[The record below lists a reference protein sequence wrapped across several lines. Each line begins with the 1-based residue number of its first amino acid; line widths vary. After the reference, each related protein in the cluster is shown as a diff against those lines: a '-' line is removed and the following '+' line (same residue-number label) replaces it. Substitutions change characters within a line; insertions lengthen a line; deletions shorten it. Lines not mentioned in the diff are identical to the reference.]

1 MNRLFLIGFI
11 FLLSVN
17 YSCSEKEIKT
27 LPNVLII
34 LADDMGS
41 TDLNCFG
48 GKANSPNLDNL
59 AENGLKF
66 TQFYAPAP
74 NCSPSRTGLLTGR
87 MPSRVGMYNY
97 RRDLH
102 TMHLPGSE
110 ITIAE
115 MLKAKGY
122 QTAHFGKWHLS
133 CLPQDS
139 NLNQAQPIDQGFDYS
154 LGTENNAIPSH
165 LNPTNFVRNG
175 ERVSSTDGFSCQLVA
190 NEVKTWFNNF
200 YKKETPFFMYVAFH
214 EVHAKI
220 ASPEEMIHNYPNET
234 KRDAAYFANVENM
247 DNAAGKILDELKNRG
262 LHENTIVIFA
272 SDNGPYR
279 NGSAGELRGLKGEVY
294 DGGIRVPGIF
304 YWPGKIEAGQ
314 INETPAGLIDVL
326 PTLAEMCD
334 FELPADRKID
344 GTSLLPILEGETFKR
359 KTPLM
364 WFFYRAYPE
373 ISMRIDDYV
382 LIGNALDSV
391 PRTHPTSDLDMDFI
405 KNIQLKEFELYN
417 VKTDPGQQ
425 NNLLETEIEIFE
437 QMKPQMIELLEEI
450 KIDGPYWEGLFEYES
465 LPSKFKKGYIR
476 K

>member
-1 MNRLFLIGFI
+1 MNRIYLVRLIILMF
-11 FLLSVN
+11 FFF
-17 YSCSEKEIKT
+17 SCSEKEKNIN
-27 LPNVLII
+27 PNILIL

-59 AENGLKF
+59 AESGIIF
-66 TQFYAPAP
+66 TNFYAPAP

-115 MLKAKGY
+115 LLKEQDY

-139 NLNQAQPIDQGFDYS
+139 ILNQPQPIDQGFDYS
-154 LGTENNAIPSH
+154 LGTENNALPSH

-175 ERVSSTDGFSCQLVA
+175 KRVPETDGFSCQLVA
-190 NEVKTWFNNF
+190 NEVKTWFQNF
-200 YKKETPFFMYVAFH
+200 YKKGEPFFMYVAFH

-220 ASPEEMIHNYPNET
+220 ASPDEMIKNYPNET
-234 KRDAAYFANVENM
+234 KRDAEYFANVENM
-247 DNAAGKILDELKNRG
+247 DNAAGKILEELKLRG
-262 LHENTIVIFA
+262 LLENTLVIFA

-279 NGSAGELRGLKGEVY
+279 NGSAGDLRGLKGEVY

-304 YWPGKIEAGQ
+304 YWPGKIDGGLV
-314 INETPAGLIDVL
+314 NETPAGLIDVL
-326 PTLAEMCD
+326 PTLAEICD
-334 FELPADRKID
+334 FELPSDRKID
-344 GTSLLPILEGETFKR
+344 GTSLVPLFTQKTIKR
-359 KTPLM
+359 ETPLM
-364 WFFYRAYPE
+364 WFFYRSYPE
-373 ISMRIDDYV
+373 ISMRIDDYI
-382 LIGNALDSV
+382 LIGNALDSI
-391 PRTHPTSDLDMDFI
+391 PRTHPTADLDMDFI

-417 VKTDPGQQ
+417 VIDDPSQQ
-425 NNLLETEIEIFE
+425 YNLAETESEMLN

-450 KIDGPYWEGLFEYES
+450 KQEGPYWEGLFKYES
-465 LPSKFKKGYIR
+465 LPSRFKKGYIR